1 MSNFDKQYASQGG
14 RCFWCQHLVPV
25 AAMTRDHIEPKIHGG
40 ANDWSNIVLACARCN
55 EAKSALHVGS
65 IRFAKWLRKVTREKS
80 IALSAGKH
88 SNTTRHDPAL

>member
-1 MSNFDKQYASQGG
+1 MSNFDKQYAAQGG

-40 ANDWSNIVLACARCN
+40 ANDWSNIVLACAKCN

-65 IRFAKWLRKVTREKS
+65 IRFAKWLRKVMRGEVYRFVRRETF
-80 IALSAGKH
+80 KH
-88 SNTTRHDPAL
+88 NAT